1 MWPFRQKQTLE
12 TCGFF
17 QGFTDWH
24 SHILPGVDDGVP
36 TFQESLSILSRY
48 EQLGIREVWLT
59 PHIMEDVPNTP
70 EQLRERFSQLQAA
83 YSGPVQLHL
92 AAENMLDALFEERLA
107 QHDLLPIG
115 MEGNCLLV
123 ETSYYNPPAR
133 LPQILQRI
141 MQQGYYV
148 LLAHPERYLYM
159 TDKDYRQYRQMGVR
173 FQLNLLSLA
182 GYYGHQVQRRAEM
195 LLRKQYYNCI
205 GTDLHRIQQFTFITS
220 RKIRIKYGIIENC
233 SSRNRICGT

>member
-1 MWPFRQKQTLE
+1 MWPFRQKRTLE
-12 TCGFF
+12 THGFF

-36 TFQESLSILSRY
+36 TLQESLSILSRY

-83 YSGPVQLHL
+83 YSGSVQLHL

-107 QHDLLPIG
+107 RHDLLPIG
-115 MEGNCLLV
+115 TEGNCLLV

-141 MQQGYYV
+141 LQQGYYV

-182 GYYGHQVQRRAEM
+182 GHYGHQVRQRAEK
-195 LLRKQYYNCI
+195 LLRNQYYDCA
-205 GTDLHRIQQFTFITS
+205 GSDLHREQVLSALSAVRYTEKLKFDSNI
-220 RKIRIKYGIIENC
+220 
-233 SSRNRICGT
+233 